1 MGQHLF
7 TKHKNMHT
15 TPQDPTADI
24 IKDLKACTFHLDP
37 LCKAGLIVDQHQSYT
52 VNTGLK
58 CK

>member
-15 TPQDPTADI
+15 IPQDHTADI
-24 IKDLKACTFHLDP
+24 IKDNKAYTFHLDP
-37 LCKAGLIVDQHQSYT
+37 LCKAGLLVDQHQSYT

-58 CK
+58 